1 MGVKHGILGHVVV
14 ETEFPGRFV
23 PLGIGDLRGQEKRWT
38 VGDPYGLKAAGRRIG
53 GHPQIAR
60 MTALVLL
67 VAGIPQ
73 PRGPSQSVV
82 DLVCCVEKGCGALI
96 GEALVNEAHPE
107 RRPENEVRQ
116 PHDEIAV
123 DLLVQQVNAGDVL
136 ERPVARG
143 RQARLVRPDS
153 RLGGFLHEGLDGGL
167 RREVGIGQ
175 KVPLVIP
182 VGGQVGEIHG
192 REAVIEFETEIAVAA
207 VAVALRIDWVHS
219 CRIG

>member
-1 MGVKHGILGHVVV
+1 
-14 ETEFPGRFV
+14 
-23 PLGIGDLRGQEKRWT
+23 
-38 VGDPYGLKAAGRRIG
+38 
-53 GHPQIAR
+53 

-73 PRGPSQSVV
+73 PRGPSQPVV
-82 DLVCCVEKGCGALI
+82 DLVCSVEKGRSAFI
-96 GEALVNEAHPE
+96 GETLVDEAHPE
-107 RRPENEVRQ
+107 RRTEAEMRQ
-116 PHDEIAV
+116 SDQEIAV
-123 DLLVQQVNAGDVL
+123 DLLVEQVNAGDVL

-167 RREVGIGQ
+167 RRKVGIGQ

-207 VAVALRIDWVHS
+207 VAVALRLDGVHS